1 MAPKKVSTVK
11 TGSLFYGRKV
21 VRDIIALAAKE
32 ISGVAHLHGKGIRAD
47 IFGRDINVDVFLDID
62 FGYSVPDVAYRIQ
75 ENIKRSVET
84 MTEYK
89 IDTVNINILGVSF
102 PGDGKPDS

>member
-1 MAPKKVSTVK
+1 MARKGVK
-11 TGSLFYGRKV
+11 LISADNLLYGRNV

-32 ISGVAHLHGKGIRAD
+32 ISGVASLQGRGMRAD
-47 IFGRDINVDVFLDID
+47 LISRDINVDVYLVVE
-62 FGYSVPDVAYRIQ
+62 FGYSVPDVAYRVQ

-89 IDTVNINILGVSF
+89 IDTVNVNVLGVRF
-102 PGDGKPDS
+102 PNEEAAL